1 MMPPSYFVF
10 FIFIIDVLI
19 FHSNIHGFPISLK
32 YKTPRRWFR
41 IDMTAFL
48 TYIAPHHVTEF
59 FFYKANDKLKTMT
72 LFKQFQRKA
81 IILFAAVCLVVTF
94 TTGLHHHEDNCP
106 HFDCPLCIAGNS
118 LSPGTMEGSVSL
130 FFCLAVTFFLQLK
143 DTFHHYLSI
152 FSIFPNRAPPLS

>member
-1 MMPPSYFVF
+1 MQ
-10 FIFIIDVLI
+10 
-19 FHSNIHGFPISLK
+19 
-32 YKTPRRWFR
+32 
-41 IDMTAFL
+41 AFL

-118 LSPGTMEGSVSL
+118 LSSGKMEDSVSL
-130 FFCLAVTFFLQLK
+130 VFCLAVTFFLQPK
-143 DTFHHYLSI
+143 ETFHRNLSI
-152 FSIFPNRAPPLS
+152 YSIFPNRAPPLSLSA